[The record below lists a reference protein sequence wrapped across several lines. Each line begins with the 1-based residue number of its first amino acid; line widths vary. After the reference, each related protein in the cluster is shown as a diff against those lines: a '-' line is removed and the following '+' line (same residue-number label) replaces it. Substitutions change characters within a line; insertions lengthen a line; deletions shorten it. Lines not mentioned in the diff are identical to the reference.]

1 MRVTGNDVCQIWWQ
15 WKKLLPQHSSYYQFL
30 AKLFVLLGT
39 NKKHKRPKNK
49 HFHVLEIILS
59 SSSDNF
65 SNVSCHNE
73 EEPSHILILKGVYL
87 DRFVKHVDFLSLI
100 IIIRV
105 YL

>member
-1 MRVTGNDVCQIWWQ
+1 MPNMVAMEKAPTATFVILSVPSKTNSFARNKQKTQKA
-15 WKKLLPQHSSYYQFL
+15 KKQALSL
-30 AKLFVLLGT
+30 
-39 NKKHKRPKNK
+39 
-49 HFHVLEIILS
+49 LEIIMS

-87 DRFVKHVDFLSLI
+87 DLFVKHVDFLSLI